1 MIKVLIPWCVLLL
14 TPALA
19 HAQSDAESYQM
30 TDGKR
35 ILGDVM
41 SVDGDTVKMKIFFGE
56 GSMSRVY
63 PLADFTPTSNY
74 AIRAAVVSPTD
85 ADANLAL
92 ARYAA
97 STNQVAAAKRSLAAA
112 RKIAGDPSL
121 GGDVA
126 AEIKVAPARKLEAD
140 FRNWLEKGQMQ
151 LAERTLK
158 TLRVK
163 YSDVVPADKLH
174 ALEDELEAQKK
185 KRESEIVAAKA
196 AKEDAAMVAK
206 RERALKPLQKGL
218 SDAQAYHDRAM
229 QNSKNSSNADSAFS
243 KAIRLC
249 DLVLGRAK
257 SLTKEHANDA
267 VMGRELQAMDKN
279 ATDLK
284 INCLLSQASVYTV
297 HGRLN
302 AALGNVNKVL
312 LVDPGNRQAMAMR
325 GRIET
330 AANDSGWGW

>member
-1 MIKVLIPWCVLLL
+1 MIKVLIPWGVLLL

-19 HAQSDAESYQM
+19 HAQSEAETYAM
-30 TDGKR
+30 TDGKQ
-35 ILGDVM
+35 ILGDVL
-41 SVDGDTVKMKIFFGE
+41 SIDGDQVKMKIFFGE

-97 STNQVAAAKRSLAAA
+97 STNQVAAARRSLDAA
-112 RKIAGDPSL
+112 RKIAGNPSL
-121 GGDVA
+121 GSDVA

-140 FRNWLEKGQMQ
+140 FHNWIEKSQIQM
-151 LAERTLK
+151 AERTLR

-174 ALEDELEAQKK
+174 ALEDELAAKTK

-196 AKEDAAMVAK
+196 AKEDAQEVAK
-206 RERALKPLQKGL
+206 RESALKPLQKGL
-218 SDAQAYHDRAM
+218 DDAQAYHDRGM
-229 QNSKNSSNADSAFS
+229 QNSKSSSDADNAFS

-249 DLVLGRAK
+249 DLVLAKAK
-257 SLTKEHANDA
+257 SLTKSHANDA
-267 VMGRELQAMDKN
+267 VMTRELATMDQT
-279 ATDLK
+279 ATELK
-284 INCLLSQASVYTV
+284 VDCLLTQASIFTT
-297 HGRLN
+297 HGRFN
-302 AALGNVNKVL
+302 AALGNVNKAL
-312 LVDPGNRQAMAMR
+312 LVDPDNTQAKALR
-325 GRIET
+325 GRIEV
-330 AANDSGWGW
+330 AANSGGWGW